1 MKLKGSL
8 DKALALL
15 NGISRLRHPK
25 PMVRPEYKPKIRKA
39 ASEGFSLESRLDDRS
54 LENLR
59 SCLKR

>member
-15 NGISRLRHPK
+15 NGISRLHHPK
-25 PMVRPEYKPKIRKA
+25 PAVRPERQPKIRQA
-39 ASEGFSLESRLDDRS
+39 APEGFSIESRLDDRS

-59 SCLKR
+59 TCLKR